1 MTFQIIDNLE
11 IPTTRARPV
20 RQRSEFTQAVD
31 SLQVGQG
38 FEFNAKQALKQLYV
52 RVAPKRF
59 DGKKFKLAVKPGCP
73 AGDGTNEGTYLVKR
87 VA

>member
-11 IPTTRARPV
+11 MPVNRARPV
-20 RQRSEFTQAVD
+20 RQRSDFTVAVD
-31 SLQVGQG
+31 GLEVGQG

-59 DGKKFKLAVKPGCP
+59 GGKKFRLAVKPGS
-73 AGDGTNEGTYLVKR
+73 AQGDGTNEGTYLVKR
-87 VA
+87 IA